1 MRWHV
6 TGRSW
11 NASKFYSDALSISAP
26 RSLLSAA
33 VVPVHNRRS
42 RRAKRL
48 TRTCLRSPII
58 FHEQRGYVSSGCS
71 TALDT
76 MLIGAGIGSHNE
88 FSAATSIA
96 SRRASSDRFP
106 ATRNSRKKAQKTQKG
121 KTHSRQKEQQ
131 ARKKETPPPVRL

>member
-11 NASKFYSDALSISAP
+11 NASKFYADALSISAP
-26 RSLLSAA
+26 SCLLSAA
-33 VVPVHNRRS
+33 VVPVHNRLS

-88 FSAATSIA
+88 FSVATPIG
-96 SRRASSDRFP
+96 SRRASPDRVSAP
-106 ATRNSRKKAQKTQKG
+106 RDSPQKGQKT
-121 KTHSRQKEQQ
+121 RQRENK
-131 ARKKETPPPVRL
+131 